1 MGTSWRTCVLPFLRM
16 FFILLCPRITV
27 IMMLLL
33 IILIILKRIGAPFLD
48 LVEHWGRAGLLGLVG
63 G

>member
-1 MGTSWRTCVLPFLRM
+1 MGTSWCTCVLPFLRM

-27 IMMLLL
+27 IMMLPL
-33 IILIILKRIGAPFLD
+33 IILIILKWIGAPFLD
-48 LVEHWGRAGLLGLVG
+48 PVEHWGRAGLLGLVG

>member
-1 MGTSWRTCVLPFLRM
+1 M

-27 IMMLLL
+27 IMMRPL
-33 IILIILKRIGAPFLD
+33 IILIILKWIRAPFLD
-48 LVEHWGRAGLLGLVG
+48 PVEHWGRAGLLGLVG